1 MVTFIVLGLV
11 NVTHLFGGIVWDM
24 DAKEI
29 QIAWDSLMSQIEVGV
44 FVKDTNRRFVY
55 VNETF
60 LEFYGVNKEDVLGHT
75 DEEMGWHLDDTQF
88 VSDELKVLGAGV
100 QIDRAHGE
108 CIAKGIVTKI
118 TAFKYPLYKNGKII
132 GLVGYFRKTED
143 KDVRID
149 GLEKLAYFDN
159 LTHLYNRNGFDKGA
173 EKYVKAYDRY
183 GKDFYIIFIDLNNF
197 KKVNDLYN
205 HHAGDMCLQKVAC
218 SLLMIFGYRAILQR
232 HSGDEFVIVIYK
244 DKVKDIN
251 ALINRIKTSIANINK
266 QYDKKINLGAAV
278 GYSLYSTTNDLN
290 KAIVLADEMM
300 YEDKKK
306 MKGLVRADKTPVG
319 AQ

>member
-1 MVTFIVLGLV
+1 
-11 NVTHLFGGIVWDM
+11 
-24 DAKEI
+24 
-29 QIAWDSLMSQIEVGV
+29 MST
-44 FVKDTNRRFVY
+44 K
-55 VNETF
+55 
-60 LEFYGVNKEDVLGHT
+60 T
-75 DEEMGWHLDDTQF
+75 DE
-88 VSDELKVLGAGV
+88 
-100 QIDRAHGE
+100 
-108 CIAKGIVTKI
+108 
-118 TAFKYPLYKNGKII
+118 
-132 GLVGYFRKTED
+132 
-143 KDVRID
+143 
-149 GLEKLAYFDN
+149 LEKLAYFDD
-159 LTHLYNRNGFDKGA
+159 LTHLYNRNGFDKGV

-183 GKDFYIIFIDLNNF
+183 GKDFYIIFIDLSNF

-205 HHAGDMCLQKVAC
+205 HHAGDMCLQKVAR
-218 SLLMIFGYRAILQR
+218 SLLMIFGYRAIIQR
-232 HSGDEFVIVIYK
+232 HSGDEFVAVIYKDKVKDIVIYK